1 MAVAQ
6 KKKVSVEQIVKKP
19 APNPVRCKEG
29 KGVRNFD
36 CPYYDDCLDKAARAM
51 WPGFTCG
58 ECENYDEQPT

>member
-1 MAVAQ
+1 MAQTQ
-6 KKKVSVEQIVKKP
+6 KKKSGQEVVKKP

-51 WPGFTCG
+51 WPGFTCA
-58 ECENYDEQPT
+58 ECENYEEQSG